1 VRTREPQYASD
12 FALEP
17 VTLGPMTGGTW
28 RRNPDRLVRLLSHV
42 DFVAKHMQG
51 KAAVAEIG
59 CSDGFAAPVV
69 ERRVGRLDLYDFD
82 VAWAEYATQSGC
94 DFRVHDIVQDG
105 PLTARKG
112 VQPYDGI
119 YALDVLEHIRPV
131 DEPRAMR
138 NICASLQPHGVFIA
152 GCPSLEFQQY
162 ASEKSRIGHINCKN
176 GDDMR
181 EDLLHY
187 FHNVFRFGMTGTAL
201 FTDHPG
207 MTAYHLML
215 CCEPKR

>member
-1 VRTREPQYASD
+1 VKTREPQYAAD
-12 FALEP
+12 FDLEP

-42 DFVAKHMQG
+42 DFVAKHMEG
-51 KAAVAEIG
+51 KARVAEIG

-69 ERRVGRLDLYDFD
+69 ERRVGCLDLYDFD
-82 VAWAEYATQSGC
+82 VAWAEYATKSGC

-105 PLTARKG
+105 ALTARKG

-119 YALDVLEHIRPV
+119 YALDVLEHIRPD

-162 ASEKSRIGHINCKN
+162 ASDLSRRGHVNCKN

-181 EDLLHY
+181 GDLLHY
-187 FHNVFRFGMTGTAL
+187 FHNVFLYGSNGHTIHLDMVKMACYL
-201 FTDHPG
+201 FC
-207 MTAYHLML
+207 L
-215 CCEPKR
+215 CTEPKR